1 MDVPE
6 LQQAFA
12 IGSSLEHITVPEG
25 ATRLF
30 LGHNDGYEW
39 NNNVDLL
46 EVTVIVNLRVID

>member
-46 EVTVIVNLRVID
+46 EVTVVVNLRVID